1 MKRSIK
7 WPSLWKR
14 DFIFVTLVAVVTV
27 GLLFIPS
34 GIPERGVDL
43 ETVRAKA
50 RVMTVDNSELM
61 QLGMVQTGAQTVTL
75 RLISGPHAGSQLIGR
90 NELLGKMELD
100 EVYLENEPVLV
111 EYTAPDG
118 KLSVGTLRGRYRLG
132 IERLLA
138 VAFAV
143 LLILTAGWTGA
154 KALLSFVLAIVATW
168 RVLLP
173 SILKGN
179 DPILIALIVIVGLS
193 GAIQFMVGGLSKRG
207 LVAFLGCFLGVGLT
221 ALLALLFWKGFRVH
235 GAVKPFSETLLYAG
249 YGYLNL
255 TRVFLAGVFLAASGA
270 IMDLSMDIAA
280 AMDEIVRK
288 SRDIGRWELLSSG
301 LRVGRAVLG
310 TMTTTLL
317 FAYSANYLNMMMLF
331 MAQGVPL
338 ENVMNHNYV
347 AAEILQTLVGS
358 FGLVTVAPFTALVG
372 CLLYKTTQAIRVRR

>member
-1 MKRSIK
+1 METRLYICNAS
-7 WPSLWKR
+7 R
-14 DFIFVTLVAVVTV
+14 
-27 GLLFIPS
+27 GCNS
-34 GIPERGVDL
+34 GIAFHPQRYSRTRRRLGNSSRKSACDGFGQFRINAVGHGANWSTDSDASLDL
-43 ETVRAKA
+43 RASY
-50 RVMTVDNSELM
+50 RRSVNRS
-61 QLGMVQTGAQTVTL
+61 
-75 RLISGPHAGSQLIGR
+75 
-90 NELLGKMELD
+90 LD

-118 KLSVGTLRGRYRLG
+118 KPAEGTLRGRYRLG

-193 GAIQFMVGGLSKRG
+193 GAIHFMVGGLSKRG

-235 GAVKPFSETLLYAG
+235 GAVRPFSETLLYAG
-249 YGYLNL
+249 YGHLNL

-288 SRDIGRWELLSSG
+288 IRDIGRLELLRSG

-347 AAEILQTLVGS
+347 AAEILQILVGS

-372 CLLYKTTQAIRVRR
+372 CLLYKTTRAIGVRR

>member
-34 GIPERGVDL
+34 GIPEQGVDL

-50 RVMTVDNSELM
+50 RVTDLDNSELM
-61 QLGMVQTGAQTVTL
+61 QLGMVQIGAQTVTL
-75 RLISGPHAGSQLIGR
+75 RLISGPHTGGQLIAR

-118 KLSVGTLRGRYRLG
+118 KPAEGTLRGRYRLG

-193 GAIQFMVGGLSKRG
+193 GAIHFMVGGLSKRG

-235 GAVKPFSETLLYAG
+235 GAVRPFSETLLYAG
-249 YGYLNL
+249 YGHLNL

-288 SRDIGRWELLSSG
+288 IRDIGRLELLRSG

-347 AAEILQTLVGS
+347 AAEILQILVGS

-372 CLLYKTTQAIRVRR
+372 CLLYKTTRAIGVRR